1 MSKAKPSE
9 WKRTHYCGDIRS
21 AHAGQEV
28 TLFGW
33 VNRQRDMGNL
43 VFIDLRDREGMVQ
56 VVVTSEN
63 ESLLDEAKKF
73 RMENVVAVKGRV
85 KERDEKSRNPQLPT
99 GEVEVTA
106 RDLNVLSTSMNRSFL
121 LLDTIYNI

>member
-21 AHAGQEV
+21 AHVGKEV

-63 ESLLDEAKKF
+63 KSLLDEAKKF
-73 RMENVVAVKGRV
+73 RMES
-85 KERDEKSRNPQLPT
+85 ERER
-99 GEVEVTA
+99 
-106 RDLNVLSTSMNRSFL
+106 
-121 LLDTIYNI
+121 